1 MININEAIIMLKQ
14 GDKIRILTK
23 GEATILEELG
33 SGGQGTVY
41 KVCYGEKEYALKW
54 YHKPSKPK
62 FYENLKCNI
71 EKGSPASCFLWPLFI
86 TEKDEKGR
94 FGYLMELRDPS
105 YKEFSDFLL
114 AKEHFST
121 VSAMVEAAIKICVSF
136 RQLHNKGYS
145 YQDLNDGN
153 FFINPIT
160 GDVLICDND
169 NIAPSGENMGV
180 LGKCRYMAPEI
191 ITRKKSCPDTQSDRF
206 SLAVILFLLFFNN
219 HPLEGERISRCPC
232 MTEKNERLFYGDDP
246 VFIYDLQKQNNRPV
260 EGIHINVIQ
269 LWPLFPKY
277 VRDMFIDQF
286 SEKVMHEPGRRI
298 TEKEWL
304 EKVLLRMRHELVKCP
319 ACGNEIFLDIEQNNF
334 VCSDCQYKIQQ
345 RMPIIQS
352 GSYRVAADRDK
363 KVYQYITNSYKQLL
377 NTCTGIIVES
387 KKTSGLFGLRNLT
400 QETWILTM
408 KNGKTRPI
416 EPGETVPLLIGN
428 EIAFGNGSKA
438 TIL

>member
-1 MININEAIIMLKQ
+1 MLKQ

-153 FFINPIT
+153 FFICLLYT
-160 GDVLICDND
+160 S
-169 NIAPSGENMGV
+169 PS
-180 LGKCRYMAPEI
+180 P
-191 ITRKKSCPDTQSDRF
+191 
-206 SLAVILFLLFFNN
+206 
-219 HPLEGERISRCPC
+219 
-232 MTEKNERLFYGDDP
+232 
-246 VFIYDLQKQNNRPV
+246 
-260 EGIHINVIQ
+260 
-269 LWPLFPKY
+269 
-277 VRDMFIDQF
+277 RD
-286 SEKVMHEPGRRI
+286 
-298 TEKEWL
+298 
-304 EKVLLRMRHELVKCP
+304 
-319 ACGNEIFLDIEQNNF
+319 
-334 VCSDCQYKIQQ
+334 
-345 RMPIIQS
+345 
-352 GSYRVAADRDK
+352 
-363 KVYQYITNSYKQLL
+363 
-377 NTCTGIIVES
+377 
-387 KKTSGLFGLRNLT
+387 
-400 QETWILTM
+400 
-408 KNGKTRPI
+408 
-416 EPGETVPLLIGN
+416 
-428 EIAFGNGSKA
+428 
-438 TIL
+438 